1 MSEHEGH
8 RERFKERVLKEGLE
22 NFQNHEILEFLLYP
36 FIPRKDTNPIAHK
49 LMDRFGSFHNVLN
62 ASVEDLEKVEGVT
75 HSAALY
81 LNSIPQVFRR
91 YQQDF
96 ETKKPSFATHGDA
109 INFLKNYF
117 SCRTKEA
124 VYALSLDKRFNLI
137 GVFALGEGY
146 GDSVSLTAREVA
158 DVAMRTNASAIIIAH
173 NHPSGSAYPSQADY
187 RMTNIIACNLS
198 FMGITLC
205 DHIIFAGQNYY
216 SFAQHDLFQYIDGTI
231 DKFIKEGAKFY
242 EIPDLLNEA
251 SFDEKIFNSNVIG
264 DESFLSEKLG
274 LSQTDKKSGKSQR

>member
-49 LMDRFGSFHNVLN
+49 LIERFGNFHSVLN
-62 ASVEDLEKVEGVT
+62 ASVEDLEKVDGVT

-81 LNSIPQVFRR
+81 LNSLPQIFRR
-91 YQQDF
+91 YHQDF

-109 INFLKNYF
+109 IAYLKNYF
-117 SCRTKEA
+117 DCRTKEA
-124 VYALSLDKRFNLI
+124 VYAVALDKRFNLI

-146 GDSVSLTAREVA
+146 GDTVSLTAREVA

-173 NHPSGSAYPSQADY
+173 NHPSGSAFPSQADF

-205 DHIIFAGQNYY
+205 DHIIFAGDSYY
-216 SFAQHDLFQYIDGTI
+216 SFAQHDLFTYIDGTI

-251 SFDEKIFNSNVIG
+251 AIDPKIFGKIKIK
-264 DESFLSEKLG
+264 DESFLSERL
-274 LSQTDKKSGKSQR
+274 DENKKD